1 MKISDFRKNNYDY
14 SSQKASEVT
23 RQLAFAGIALV
34 WIFKLGGEN
43 PKIPGELIAPTF
55 CFALTLAFDLL
66 HYVIATILWGRFC
79 RQHEKMG
86 EISGEINP
94 DVIAPAWINR
104 PAIAFFTLKVLSV
117 SIGYFFMFR
126 YMSKILFC

>member
-66 HYVIATILWGRFC
+66 HYVIATILWVDSVDNTKKW
-79 RQHEKMG
+79 EKYRAKSTQMLLHQLG
-86 EISGEINP
+86 
-94 DVIAPAWINR
+94 
-104 PAIAFFTLKVLSV
+104 
-117 SIGYFFMFR
+117 
-126 YMSKILFC
+126 